1 MKNKK
6 NYGIKAVIIAN
17 IVVAILFF
25 APLYW
30 TFITSIKEK
39 LEIYATPPS
48 LIPQSFNLENYT
60 KIFTINDGIYLQY
73 FFNSVKITGTTVC
86 MVCLISI
93 FAGYAFS
100 KLELPCKGIWLTLI
114 LLAIMVPF
122 SSLMVPLYNVMA
134 DLKLLNSQMCIIFI
148 YTTFQ
153 TPFCIFMM
161 KNAFDMIP
169 KDLREAAL
177 IDGAGDFKVFGKIYL
192 PLVLSGV
199 VTIAVYAAYTTW
211 NDYLIALVFANT
223 NRKTFNVGLVNLSIG
238 DYGTDWGLLTSGAF
252 IGLIPIMILFL
263 FLQKYFVKGMMSGAV
278 K

>member
-1 MKNKK
+1 MKKK
-6 NYGIKAVIIAN
+6 KFGLKPIIIINVI
-17 IVVAILFF
+17 VALIYL

-48 LIPQSFNLENYT
+48 LIPKSFSLANYT
-60 KIFTINDGIYLQY
+60 KIFTINEGIYLKY
-73 FFNSVKITGTTVC
+73 FFNSVKIAVITVTL
-86 MVCLISI
+86 VCLVSVL
-93 FAGYAFS
+93 AGYAFS
-100 KLELPCKGIWLTLI
+100 KLELIGKEIWMTLI

-122 SSLMVPLYNVMA
+122 SSLMVPLFNIMS
-134 DLKLLNSQMCIIFI
+134 DLKLLNSQLSLIFI

-161 KNAFDMIP
+161 KNSFDMIP
-169 KDLREAAL
+169 RDLRDAAM
-177 IDGAGDFKVFGKIYL
+177 IDGAGYFKTFYEIYI

-199 VTIAVYAAYTTW
+199 VTIAVYSAYTTW

-223 NRKTFNVGLVNLSIG
+223 NTKTFNVGLVNLALG
-238 DYGTDWGLLTSGAF
+238 DYGTDWGLLTSGSF
-252 IGLIPIMILFL
+252 IGLIPILILFM